1 MYAVLAI
8 RFDLKA
14 LIQHFGLLS
23 GFNLY
28 DMSEIYGSEG
38 VLVLGDNF
46 ERILR
51 YVCLKPP

>member
-28 DMSEIYGSEG
+28 NMSEIYGSEG